1 MRFVINGEMDARQA
15 RMVFALWQNGEV
27 NRNKI
32 NIFNHIRKLKLKRSE
47 EEGEQE

>member
-1 MRFVINGEMDARQA
+1 MIQIHIARIVSGA
-15 RMVFALWQNGEV
+15 FTVNMPEV

-47 EEGEQE
+47 EEGERE